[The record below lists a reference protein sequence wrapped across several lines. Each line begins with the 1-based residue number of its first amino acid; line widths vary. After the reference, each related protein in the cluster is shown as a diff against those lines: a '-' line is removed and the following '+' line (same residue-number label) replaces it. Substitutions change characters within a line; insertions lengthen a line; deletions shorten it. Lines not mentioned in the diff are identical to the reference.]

1 MTLRSKLKPEA
12 VRTVFLCWLN
22 TTAHCHHCRHRC
34 TKIQKIF
41 METILHQEIMLN
53 KIVQCV
59 LGYFV
64 ETGTENWGEMVLL
77 NV

>member
-1 MTLRSKLKPEA
+1 
-12 VRTVFLCWLN
+12 
-22 TTAHCHHCRHRC
+22 
-34 TKIQKIF
+34 